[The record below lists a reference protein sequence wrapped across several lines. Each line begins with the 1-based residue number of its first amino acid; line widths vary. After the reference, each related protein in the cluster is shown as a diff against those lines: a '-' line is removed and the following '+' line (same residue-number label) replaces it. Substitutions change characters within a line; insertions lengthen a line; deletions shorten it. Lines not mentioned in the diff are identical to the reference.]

1 MWPFNIKLNPN
12 TALRRTINGRVSFI
26 TQDCFFVVIGVQNWV
41 PIEHG
46 HIYRIINTSDN
57 TTQRNV
63 KTTHRT
69 SAEKIIWTQ
78 VCLFCFLFCCCCF
91 SFIFFFWG
99 GGGRGLGLGLF
110 CFVFYGGAR
119 IQRNATLMQSI
130 ALRSAIVGRE
140 IWSQVVFLFCFFV
153 CLFFWF
159 LFYFYYFF
167 GGRGLVELFWGW
179 WTGYRLSQLCSEH
192 CITENFS
199 AISFSVCFAFCC
211 GLVCLV
217 CLFFKPLQYF
227 GAPENIKKWT
237 YHSVKPPDFC
247 TMPLLYSGLQNS
259 KTFSQPASTW

>member
-1 MWPFNIKLNPN
+1 MWKQPI
-12 TALRRTINGRVSFI
+12 ALRQRKFFECKFVCFVVCFVVVFLVLIFFGGQGVGVGFVLF
-26 TQDCFFVVIGVQNWV
+26 CFFLGGGGW
-41 PIEHG
+41 
-46 HIYRIINTSDN
+46 N
-57 TTQRNV
+57 TTQRDVNAI
-63 KTTHRT
+63 HRT
-69 SAEKIIWTQ
+69 SECYSWQRKFDRRWF
-78 VCLFCFLFCCCCF
+78 V
-91 SFIFFFWG
+91 
-99 GGGRGLGLGLF
+99 
-110 CFVFYGGAR
+110 CFVF
-119 IQRNATLMQSI
+119 
-130 ALRSAIVGRE
+130 
-140 IWSQVVFLFCFFV
+140 LFVCFF
-153 CLFFWF
+153 LF

-167 GGRGLVELFWGW
+167 GGGGWLSFFGGW

-217 CLFFKPLQYF
+217 CFVFFKPLQYF